1 MDLSIRRVLSVI
13 KFLRQPLG
21 RGVKNRSNLF
31 GDRWLGTA
39 QEEILHQE
47 WCIVKNISSLGLVSV
62 EGGDSL
68 MILSFLKR
76 FKDRSLIDLSLFW
89 FSNYCILIA

>member
-21 RGVKNRSNLF
+21 RGVKNSFNLF
-31 GDRWLGTA
+31 GDRWLGLG

-47 WCIVKNISSLGLVSV
+47 WCIVKNSSSLGLVSV

-76 FKDRSLIDLSLFW
+76 FKDRSLIDLSFFRL
-89 FSNYCILIA
+89 SNQYILIT